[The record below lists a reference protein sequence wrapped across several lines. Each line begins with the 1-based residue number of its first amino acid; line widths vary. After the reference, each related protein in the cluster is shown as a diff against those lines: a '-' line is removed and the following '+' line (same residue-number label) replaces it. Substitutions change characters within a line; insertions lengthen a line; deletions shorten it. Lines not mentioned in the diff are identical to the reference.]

1 MRAASSTEILDRT
14 EFAASVER
22 VFVLL
27 RRLTPAQGVSLTA
40 ASTLATLERDGPRRL
55 TELAVKEGV
64 TQPAM
69 TQLVSRLER
78 DGLARRVPDPSDG
91 RVVVVEVSDAGRAL
105 LRQRRL
111 VRATKL
117 TELLAALPPEDE
129 MAIAQAVAALGRL
142 ADLGPPN

>member
-1 MRAASSTEILDRT
+1 MRAAGSTEILDRT

>member
-1 MRAASSTEILDRT
+1 MRAAGSTEILDRT

-22 VFVLL
+22 VFALL

-40 ASTLATLERDGPRRL
+40 ASTLATLERGGPRRL
-55 TELAVKEGV
+55 TELAVTEGV

-91 RVVVVEVSDAGRAL
+91 RVVVVEVSDAGREL

-129 MAIAQAVAALGRL
+129 TAIAEALPALGRL
-142 ADLGPPN
+142 ADLGSPN